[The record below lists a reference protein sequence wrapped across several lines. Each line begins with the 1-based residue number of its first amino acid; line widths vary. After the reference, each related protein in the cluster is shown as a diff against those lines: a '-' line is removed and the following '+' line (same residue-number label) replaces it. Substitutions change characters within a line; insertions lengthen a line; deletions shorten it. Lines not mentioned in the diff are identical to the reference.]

1 MRPMVSIVNEFNY
14 LLHLLMRDITFSAF
28 LTPLILITY
37 NICIA
42 SILEVYIGAIV
53 INNVNNKR
61 TNGCNTFTEEIQ
73 IKNQNELYKILEQ
86 YRHMIV

>member
-14 LLHLLMRDITFSAF
+14 VLYLLMRDITFSAF
-28 LTPLILITY
+28 FTPLILITY

-53 INNVNNKR
+53 TNNVNNTR
-61 TNGCNTFTEEIQ
+61 TNGCNTFTDEIQ
-73 IKNQNELYKILEQ
+73 IRNQNKSNNILEQ
-86 YRHMIV
+86 YRYMIV